1 MKQDEGE
8 REREARAA
16 LRRVEADSG
25 SIFSSA
31 VARATNHL
39 AAREADPGDAVE
51 VWGRRVGRVLSV
63 IGFIVLSYLLGEQLR
78 LW

>member
-1 MKQDEGE
+1 MKQDDGE
-8 REREARAA
+8 REREARET

-31 VARATNHL
+31 LARASNHL
-39 AAREADPGDAVE
+39 AAREVDPDDAVE
-51 VWGRRVGRVLSV
+51 LWGRRIGRVLSV

>member
-1 MKQDEGE
+1 MNLNPLQLLRRKSNDMTSSAL
-8 REREARAA
+8 ARA
-16 LRRVEADSG
+16 S
-25 SIFSSA
+25 
-31 VARATNHL
+31 NHL
-39 AAREADPGDAVE
+39 AAREADPDDAVE